1 MKTNDK
7 FIMDNRFFENVAI
20 VHKQSKVEIPATG
33 DARQNILTA
42 FNDGEEIM
50 NLISASGEYNKDHDR
65 IYPLYDDDDNGYTDR
80 NYDGFEIEDTLGQM
94 NYHWLIINTTPR
106 LDNLVHSYEAMRNT
120 IDDLASWHHGYDI
133 DRGEITTG

>member
-7 FIMDNRFFENVAI
+7 FIVDNRFFENVAI

-50 NLISASGEYNKDHDR
+50 NLISASGEYSKDHDR
-65 IYPLYDDDDNGYTDR
+65 IYPLYDEESGYTEGK
-80 NYDGFEIEDTLGQM
+80 YDHFEIEDILGQM
-94 NYHWLIINTTPR
+94 NYYWLIINTTPR
-106 LDNLVHSYEAMRNT
+106 LDNLVHSYNEMVN
-120 IDDLASWHHGYDI
+120 IINDLASWHHGYDS